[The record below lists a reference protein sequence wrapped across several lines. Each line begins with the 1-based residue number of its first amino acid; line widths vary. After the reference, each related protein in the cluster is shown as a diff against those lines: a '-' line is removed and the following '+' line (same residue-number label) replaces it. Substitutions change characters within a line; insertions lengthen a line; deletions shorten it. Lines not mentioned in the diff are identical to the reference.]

1 MKAFT
6 VVTLAFLWLCP
17 CTVPAFPQ
25 SEELFSKI
33 ELAIKSGE
41 ADSLSKWFA
50 PTLDIEVLGDA
61 HICSKNH
68 AKQIIKDF
76 FAKYSPKNFSFI
88 HQSGKGQMKYGIGNF
103 YAGGERFRITLFV
116 SDEKDS
122 PRIQQIRVERASEV
136 KAP

>member
-6 VVTLAFLWLCP
+6 LVTLAFLWLCP
-17 CTVPAFPQ
+17 CSVPAFPQ

-50 PTLDIEVLGDA
+50 PTLDLEMMGDA
-61 HICSKNH
+61 RICSKNH

-76 FAKYSPKNFSFI
+76 FAKYTPKNFEFI
-88 HQSGKGQMKYGIGNF
+88 HQSGVGQIKYGIGNF
-103 YAGGERFRITLFV
+103 ITGGERFRITVFV
-116 SDEKDS
+116 MNEKKKS
-122 PRIQQIRVERASEV
+122 YIQQIRID
-136 KAP
+136 PY